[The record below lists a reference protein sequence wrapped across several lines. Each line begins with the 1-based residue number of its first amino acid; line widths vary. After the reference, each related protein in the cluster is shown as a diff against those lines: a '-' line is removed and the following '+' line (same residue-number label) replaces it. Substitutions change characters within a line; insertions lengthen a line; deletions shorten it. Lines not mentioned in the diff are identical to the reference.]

1 VTVHLQRLI
10 GVDKKNP
17 YFTICRDTSNP
28 GNIYVY
34 FGTALLEVISEGSS
48 NPEFKLLIARLYNA
62 GVKVK
67 SITEQFGIARTT
79 MKRWGDALKSGDA
92 DRLMVALS
100 GQGAP
105 RKLTPE
111 ILSFIKVRFVQIYQ
125 ENHYNYSIIIR
136 KEIKE
141 VFGKEISSESLRPIF
156 KELRSNA
163 TVSDQY
169 EGAEQKANLCDSTN
183 NEPTTRIPRS
193 EGIDRDSSNQHKI
206 KPKPAEDHEPNR
218 AQDEGSEMTLVER
231 NPAAEKRANN
241 CDSIDLL
248 APIEMSINT
257 AADKAQKVNK
267 SACEQDCDSEQVI
280 AGKGPIPKD
289 NPKQSLVFYSEY
301 VAFCYHVGVLIFS
314 NEINGFDEH
323 MNHDLSTQFLLT
335 VLLGAKNIE
344 QTKLLDFNALK
355 AILGMA
361 TSNLYLQRT
370 SLSKVSTEENVK
382 ALLQYNAQLVNA
394 NQYSDFYYDPHVKQ
408 YSGAEKI
415 LKGWCPTIRSASKII
430 NMDFIHTAPDG
441 HPVYV
446 ETTDN
451 FYDLRER
458 FIQEVKD
465 FRDIVG
471 CEDQILTFIVDRGI
485 YSFKVFETIINDE
498 QLHLVTWEK
507 GYKKD
512 KWDEKKIS
520 GEFSIHR
527 GRNNRHDLR
536 RYDFEYIDQ
545 DWEKK
550 SNVRQIIVRA
560 TNPKRRTIEVS
571 ILTDD
576 TTRKAEEMIE
586 LMFCRWVQEND
597 FKYSEKHFGINEI
610 TSYSKISYKELKDLV
625 EDKQIKRGEYKA
637 YEKEAEAIRRKLKN
651 TLYKERTIKSE
662 KRRKELKNEIKEL
675 SKKLEI
681 VNGKKSAINKE
692 GSKIDELIERGYK
705 QLNTSNK
712 KYMDCIKIIA
722 RNIFYKALEPF
733 KEKYDNYRD
742 DHVIFRNLTQA
753 HGVVSFSH
761 KTVNVTIFP
770 TAHLQPKVR
779 KIVEEVFQQINSKE
793 TKLPDGSGR
802 KVNLELGKKIDNA
815 LFEIKTD

>member
-1 VTVHLQRLI
+1 MTVHLQRLI

-17 YFTICRDTSNP
+17 HFTICRDASNP
-28 GNIYVY
+28 GKLYVY
-34 FGTALLEVISEGSS
+34 FGAALMEVISDDASS
-48 NPEFKLLIARLYNA
+48 PEFKLLIARLYNA
-62 GVKVK
+62 GVKAK
-67 SITEQFGIARTT
+67 SITEKFGIARTT

-92 DRLMVALS
+92 DCLVAALS
-100 GQGAP
+100 GQGPP

-111 ILSFIKVRFVQIYQ
+111 ILSFIKVRFLQIYQ
-125 ENHYNYSIIIR
+125 ENHYNYSLIIR

-141 VFGKEISSESLRPIF
+141 IFGKEISSESLRPLF
-156 KELRSNA
+156 KELKTNA
-163 TVSDQY
+163 SVSDQ
-169 EGAEQKANLCDSTN
+169 
-183 NEPTTRIPRS
+183 
-193 EGIDRDSSNQHKI
+193 
-206 KPKPAEDHEPNR
+206 
-218 AQDEGSEMTLVER
+218 DEGREMPPVGR
-231 NPAAEKRANN
+231 NPGLEKRANK
-241 CDSIDLL
+241 CDLADSIGHTD
-248 APIEMSINT
+248 MSMDT
-257 AADKAQKVNK
+257 VSDRVTDADKVAYKQG
-267 SACEQDCDSEQVI
+267 CGSE
-280 AGKGPIPKD
+280 AMDASKEPIPKD
-289 NPKQSLVFYSEY
+289 NPKQSLVFDSES

-314 NEINGFDEH
+314 HEINGFDEH
-323 MNHDLSTQFLLT
+323 MNDDLCKQFLLT

-355 AILGMA
+355 AMLGVA
-361 TSNLYLQRT
+361 TSNRYLQRT
-370 SLSKVSTEENVK
+370 SLSEMSTEDNVK

-394 NQYSDFYYDPHVKQ
+394 KQYRDFYYDPHVKH

-415 LKGWCPTIRSASKII
+415 LKGWCPTIRSGSKII

-446 ETTDN
+446 EDTDN
-451 FYDLRER
+451 FHDLRER
-458 FIQEVKD
+458 FIEEVKE

-471 CEDQILTFIVDRGI
+471 FEDQILTFIVDRGI

-498 QLHLVTWEK
+498 QLHIVTWEK

-512 KWDEKKIS
+512 RWDDGNIS

-545 DWEKK
+545 DWDKK
-550 SNVRQIIVRA
+550 ENVRQIIVRA
-560 TNPKRRTIEVS
+560 SNPKRKTIEVS

-576 TTRKAEEMIE
+576 TSRKAEEMIE

-610 TSYSKISYKELKDLV
+610 TSYSKISYKDLKELI
-625 EDKQIKRGEYKA
+625 EDKQVKRGEYKA
-637 YEKEAEAIRRKLKN
+637 YEKEAETIRKKLKN
-651 TLYKERTIKSE
+651 ALYKERTIKSE
-662 KRRKELKNEIKEL
+662 KRRKELKVEIKEL
-675 SKKLEI
+675 SKQLEV
-681 VNGKKSAINKE
+681 VNEKKSAINKE
-692 GSKIDELIERGYK
+692 GSKIDELIENGFKR
-705 QLNTSNK
+705 LNTSNK

-753 HGVVSFSH
+753 HGVVSFSRE
-761 KTVNVTIFP
+761 TVNVTIFP

-779 KIVEEVFQQINSKE
+779 KIVEEVFQDTNNKE
-793 TKLPDGSGR
+793 AKLPDGSGR
-802 KVNLELGKKIDNA
+802 KVKLELGKKIDNA
-815 LFEIKTD
+815 LFEIKMH

>member
-1 VTVHLQRLI
+1 MTVHLQRLI

-111 ILSFIKVRFVQIYQ
+111 ILSFIKVRFLQIYQ
-125 ENHYNYSIIIR
+125 GNHYNYSIIIR

-141 VFGKEISSESLRPIF
+141 IFGKEISSESLRPIF

-193 EGIDRDSSNQHKI
+193 EGIDRDSSNQRKI

-241 CDSIDLL
+241 CDLTDLL

-267 SACEQDCDSEQVI
+267 TACEQDCDSEQVI

-323 MNHDLSTQFLLT
+323 MNNDLCKQFLLT

-344 QTKLLDFNALK
+344 QTKLLDFNAVK

-485 YSFKVFETIINDE
+485 YSFKVFETIVNDE
-498 QLHLVTWEK
+498 HLHIVTWEK

-512 KWDEKKIS
+512 KWDEKNIS

-545 DWEKK
+545 DWAKK
-550 SNVRQIIVRA
+550 KNVRQIIVRA
-560 TNPKRRTIEVS
+560 TNPKRKTIEVS

-610 TSYSKISYKELKDLV
+610 TSYSKISYKELKDLI

-637 YEKEAEAIRRKLKN
+637 YEKEAETIRRKLKN
-651 TLYKERTIKSE
+651 ALYKERTIKSE
-662 KRRKELKNEIKEL
+662 MRREELKNEIKAL
-675 SKKLEI
+675 SKQLEL
-681 VNGKKSAINKE
+681 VNEKKSAINKE
-692 GSKIDELIERGYK
+692 GSKIDELIERGYQ

-761 KTVNVTIFP
+761 ETVNVTIFP

>member
-1 VTVHLQRLI
+1 MTVPLQRLI

-17 YFTICRDTSNP
+17 YFSICRDASNP
-28 GNIYVY
+28 GKIYVY
-34 FGTALLEVISEGSS
+34 FGAALMEVIAEDTS

-62 GVKVK
+62 GVKAK
-67 SITEQFGIARTT
+67 SITEKFGIARTT
-79 MKRWGDALKSGDA
+79 MKRWGDALKSGDT
-92 DRLMVALS
+92 DRLMAALS

-105 RKLTPE
+105 RKLTAE
-111 ILSFIKVRFVQIYQ
+111 ILSFIKVRFLQIYQ

-141 VFGKEISSESLRPIF
+141 IFGKEISSESLRPIF

-163 TVSDQY
+163 WVSGQN
-169 EGAEQKANLCDSTN
+169 EGGEMSRVDGNPVAEKGANKCDSTDLIAPIDMSMHAASDKAAKLN
-183 NEPTTRIPRS
+183 DAAS
-193 EGIDRDSSNQHKI
+193 EQGS
-206 KPKPAEDHEPNR
+206 
-218 AQDEGSEMTLVER
+218 GSEPMMVGQGE
-231 NPAAEKRANN
+231 
-241 CDSIDLL
+241 
-248 APIEMSINT
+248 
-257 AADKAQKVNK
+257 
-267 SACEQDCDSEQVI
+267 
-280 AGKGPIPKD
+280 IPTD

-323 MNHDLSTQFLLT
+323 MNNDLSKQFLLT

-344 QTKLLDFNALK
+344 QTKLLDFNAVK
-355 AILGMA
+355 AMLGMA
-361 TSNLYLQRT
+361 TSNRYLQRT
-370 SLSKVSTEENVK
+370 SLSKMSTEDNVK

-394 NQYSDFYYDPHVKQ
+394 NQYSDFYYDPHVKH

-446 ETTDN
+446 ETADN

-458 FIQEVKD
+458 FIEEVKA

-485 YSFKVFETIINDE
+485 YSFKVFETIVNDE
-498 QLHLVTWEK
+498 QLHIVTWEK

-512 KWDEKKIS
+512 KWDEQKIS

-527 GRNNRHDLR
+527 ARNNRHDLR

-545 DWEKK
+545 DWAKK
-550 SNVRQIIVRA
+550 KNVRQIIVRA
-560 TNPKRRTIEVS
+560 TNPKRKTIEVS

-576 TTRKAEEMIE
+576 TRRKAEEMIE
-586 LMFCRWVQEND
+586 LMFYRWVQEND
-597 FKYSEKHFGINEI
+597 FKYSQKHFGINEI
-610 TSYSKISYKELKDLV
+610 TSYSKISYQELKDLI

-637 YEKEAEAIRRKLKN
+637 YEKEAETIRRKLKN
-651 TLYKERTIKSE
+651 ALYKERTIKNE
-662 KRRKELKNEIKEL
+662 MRRKELKNEIKVL
-675 SKKLEI
+675 SKQLEL
-681 VNGKKSAINKE
+681 VNEKKSAINKE

-753 HGVVSFSH
+753 HGVVSFSLE
-761 KTVNVTIFP
+761 TVNITIFP

-802 KVNLELGKKIDNA
+802 RVYLELGKKMDNA
-815 LFEIKTD
+815 LFEIKTH

>member
-1 VTVHLQRLI
+1 VTVPLQRLI

-17 YFTICRDTSNP
+17 YFSICRDASNP
-28 GNIYVY
+28 GKIYVY
-34 FGTALLEVISEGSS
+34 FGAALMEVIAEDTS

-62 GVKVK
+62 GVKAK
-67 SITEQFGIARTT
+67 SITEKFGIARTT
-79 MKRWGDALKSGDA
+79 MKRWADALKSGDT
-92 DRLMVALS
+92 DRLMAALS

-105 RKLTPE
+105 RKLTAE
-111 ILSFIKVRFVQIYQ
+111 ILSFIKVRFLQIYQ
-125 ENHYNYSIIIR
+125 DNHYNYSMIIR

-141 VFGKEISSESLRPIF
+141 IFGKEISSESLRPIF

-163 TVSDQY
+163 AVSDQI
-169 EGAEQKANLCDSTN
+169 EG
-183 NEPTTRIPRS
+183 
-193 EGIDRDSSNQHKI
+193 G
-206 KPKPAEDHEPNR
+206 
-218 AQDEGSEMTLVER
+218 EMSHVEA
-231 NPAAEKRANN
+231 NPAAEKGANK
-241 CDSIDLL
+241 CDSTDLI
-248 APIEMSINT
+248 APIDMSIH
-257 AADKAQKVNK
+257 AASDKAAKLSN
-267 SACEQDCDSEQVI
+267 AASEQGCGSEQMI
-280 AGKGPIPKD
+280 GDKGPIPTD

-323 MNHDLSTQFLLT
+323 MNNDLSKQFLLT

-344 QTKLLDFNALK
+344 QTKLLDFNAVK
-355 AILGMA
+355 VMLGMA
-361 TSNLYLQRT
+361 TSNRYLQRT
-370 SLSKVSTEENVK
+370 SLSKMSTEGNVK

-394 NQYSDFYYDPHVKQ
+394 NQYTDFYYDPHVKH

-451 FYDLRER
+451 FYDIRER
-458 FIQEVKD
+458 FIAEIKA

-485 YSFKVFETIINDE
+485 YSFKVFETIVNDE
-498 QLHLVTWEK
+498 QLHIVTWEK

-512 KWDEKKIS
+512 KWDEQKIS

-527 GRNNRHDLR
+527 ARNNRHDLR

-545 DWEKK
+545 DWAKK
-550 SNVRQIIVRA
+550 KNVRQIIVRA
-560 TNPKRRTIEVS
+560 TNPKRKTIEVS

-576 TTRKAEEMIE
+576 TSRKAEEMIE

-597 FKYSEKHFGINEI
+597 FKYSQKHFGINEI
-610 TSYSKISYKELKDLV
+610 TSYSKISYKELKDLI

-637 YEKEAEAIRRKLKN
+637 YEKEAETIRRKLKN
-651 TLYKERTIKSE
+651 ALYKERTIKSE
-662 KRRKELKNEIKEL
+662 MRREELKNEIKAL
-675 SKKLEI
+675 SKQLEL
-681 VNGKKSAINKE
+681 VNEKKSAINKE
-692 GSKIDELIERGYK
+692 GSKIDELIERGYQ

-753 HGVVSFSH
+753 HGVVSFSRG
-761 KTVNVTIFP
+761 TVNVTIFP

-779 KIVEEVFQQINSKE
+779 KIVQEVFQQINSKE

-802 KVNLELGKKIDNA
+802 KVYLELGKRIDNA
-815 LFEIKTD
+815 LFEIKTH

>member
-1 VTVHLQRLI
+1 MTVHLQRLI
-10 GVDKKNP
+10 GVNKKNP
-17 YFTICRDTSNP
+17 YFTICRDASNP

-34 FGTALLEVISEGSS
+34 FGAALMEVISEDRS

-62 GVKVK
+62 GVKAK
-67 SITEQFGIARTT
+67 SITEKFGIARTT

-92 DRLMVALS
+92 DRLVAALS

-125 ENHYNYSIIIR
+125 ENRYNYSIIIR

-141 VFGKEISSESLRPIF
+141 IFGKEISSESLRPIF
-156 KELRSNA
+156 KELKRNQS
-163 TVSDQY
+163 VSDKN
-169 EGAEQKANLCDSTN
+169 EGSEQKANFCDSKDNVLGPTEGIDSDSRNQSKINPKQAECNAQNIAKDQEPEKSRVGRNQGAKKRSDKCDSTDLI
-183 NEPTTRIPRS
+183 EPLDMDI
-193 EGIDRDSSNQHKI
+193 
-206 KPKPAEDHEPNR
+206 
-218 AQDEGSEMTLVER
+218 
-231 NPAAEKRANN
+231 NPA
-241 CDSIDLL
+241 S
-248 APIEMSINT
+248 
-257 AADKAQKVNK
+257 DKAQKLFK
-267 SACEQDCDSEQVI
+267 AGSEQASSNDQMI
-280 AGKGPIPKD
+280 ADKGQIPKD
-289 NPKQSLVFYSEY
+289 NPKESLGFYSQY

-314 NEINGFDEH
+314 DEINGLGEH
-323 MNHDLSTQFLLT
+323 MDNDLCKQFLLT
-335 VLLGAKNIE
+335 VLLGAKNVE
-344 QTKLLDFNALK
+344 QTKLLDFNAVK
-355 AILGMA
+355 AMLGMA
-361 TSNLYLQRT
+361 TSNRYTQRT
-370 SLSKVSTEENVK
+370 SLSKMSTEDNVK

-394 NQYSDFYYDPHVKQ
+394 NQSTDFYYDPHVKQ

-415 LKGWCPTIRSASKII
+415 LKGWCPAIRSASKII
-430 NMDFIHTAPDG
+430 NMDYIHTAPDG

-458 FIQEVKD
+458 FIKEVKE

-485 YSFKVFETIINDE
+485 YSFKIFEAIVNDE
-498 QLHLVTWEK
+498 HMHLVTWEK

-512 KWDEKKIS
+512 KWDEKNIN

-527 GRNNRHDLR
+527 RRNNRHDLL

-545 DWEKK
+545 DWSKK

-576 TTRKAEEMIE
+576 TTRKAEDMIE
-586 LMFCRWVQEND
+586 LMFSRWVQEND

-610 TSYSKISYKELKDLV
+610 TSYSKISYKKLKDLI

-637 YEKEAEAIRRKLKN
+637 YEKEAETIRKKLK
-651 TLYKERTIKSE
+651 TALYKERTIKSE
-662 KRRKELKNEIKEL
+662 KRRKELKDEIKEL

-681 VNGKKSAINKE
+681 VNEKKSAINKE
-692 GSKIDELIERGYK
+692 GSKIDELIESGYK

-753 HGVVSFSH
+753 HGVVSFSRG
-761 KTVNVTIFP
+761 TVNVTIFP

-802 KVNLELGKKIDNA
+802 KVYLELGKKIDNA
-815 LFEIKTD
+815 LFEIKAH

>member
-1 VTVHLQRLI
+1 MLRSV
-10 GVDKKNP
+10 
-17 YFTICRDTSNP
+17 
-28 GNIYVY
+28 
-34 FGTALLEVISEGSS
+34 
-48 NPEFKLLIARLYNA
+48 
-62 GVKVK
+62 
-67 SITEQFGIARTT
+67 
-79 MKRWGDALKSGDA
+79 
-92 DRLMVALS
+92 
-100 GQGAP
+100 
-105 RKLTPE
+105 
-111 ILSFIKVRFVQIYQ
+111 
-125 ENHYNYSIIIR
+125 R

-141 VFGKEISSESLRPIF
+141 IFGKEISSESLRPLF

-163 TVSDQY
+163 SESDQN
-169 EGAEQKANLCDSTN
+169 EG
-183 NEPTTRIPRS
+183 R
-193 EGIDRDSSNQHKI
+193 
-206 KPKPAEDHEPNR
+206 
-218 AQDEGSEMTLVER
+218 EMPLVGR
-231 NPAAEKRANN
+231 NPAVEKRANK
-241 CDSIDLL
+241 CDSPDLIAPVDMPIDS
-248 APIEMSINT
+248 AS
-257 AADKAQKVNK
+257 DKVSKF
-267 SACEQDCDSEQVI
+267 SEAGSKQGCCSEPMI
-280 AGKGPIPKD
+280 AGKGQIPKD

-301 VAFCYHVGVLIFS
+301 IAFCYHVGVLIFS

-323 MNHDLSTQFLLT
+323 MNHDLCKQFLLT

-355 AILGMA
+355 AMLGMA
-361 TSNLYLQRT
+361 TPNRYRQRT
-370 SLSKVSTEENVK
+370 SLSKMSTEDNVK

-394 NQYSDFYYDPHVKQ
+394 NQYSDFYYDPHVKR

-458 FIQEVKD
+458 FIKEVKE

-485 YSFKVFETIINDE
+485 YSFKVFETIVNDE
-498 QLHLVTWEK
+498 QLHIVTWEK

-512 KWDEKKIS
+512 KWDDKNIS

-545 DWEKK
+545 DWGKK
-550 SNVRQIIVRA
+550 SNMRQIIVRA
-560 TNPKRRTIEVS
+560 TNPKRKTIEVS

-576 TTRKAEEMIE
+576 MTRKAEEMIE

-610 TSYSKISYKELKDLV
+610 TSYSKISYKELKGLI
-625 EDKQIKRGEYKA
+625 EDKETKRGEYKA
-637 YEKEAEAIRRKLKN
+637 YEKEAATIRRKLK
-651 TLYKERTIKSE
+651 TALYKERTIKSE

-681 VNGKKSAINKE
+681 VNEKKSAINKE
-692 GSKIDELIERGYK
+692 GSKIDELIERDYK

-712 KYMDCIKIIA
+712 RYMDCIKIIA
-722 RNIFYKALEPF
+722 RNVFYKALEPF

-753 HGVVSFSH
+753 HGVVSFSRE
-761 KTVNVTIFP
+761 TVNVTIFP

-793 TKLPDGSGR
+793 AKLPDGSGR
-802 KVNLELGKKIDNA
+802 KVYLELGKKSDNA
-815 LFEIKTD
+815 LFEIKAH

>member
-1 VTVHLQRLI
+1 MTVHLQRLI
-10 GVDKKNP
+10 GIDKKNP
-17 YFTICRDTSNP
+17 YFTICRDASNP
-28 GNIYVY
+28 GHIYVY
-34 FGTALLEVISEGSS
+34 FGAALMEVISEDTS

-62 GVKVK
+62 GVKAK
-67 SITEQFGIARTT
+67 SITEKFGIARTT
-79 MKRWGDALKSGDA
+79 MKRWGEALKSGDA
-92 DRLMVALS
+92 DRLVAALS

-111 ILSFIKVRFVQIYQ
+111 ILSFIKVRFLQIYQ
-125 ENHYNYSIIIR
+125 QNHYNYSIIIR

-141 VFGKEISSESLRPIF
+141 IFGKEISSESLRPLF
-156 KELRSNA
+156 KEFRSNA
-163 TVSDQY
+163 SESDQN
-169 EGAEQKANLCDSTN
+169 EG
-183 NEPTTRIPRS
+183 R
-193 EGIDRDSSNQHKI
+193 
-206 KPKPAEDHEPNR
+206 
-218 AQDEGSEMTLVER
+218 EMPLVGR
-231 NPAAEKRANN
+231 RPAAEKRANK
-241 CDSIDLL
+241 CDLTDLIAPVDMPIDS
-248 APIEMSINT
+248 AS
-257 AADKAQKVNK
+257 DKVPKLSEAG
-267 SACEQDCDSEQVI
+267 SEQGCCSEPML
-280 AGKGPIPKD
+280 AGKGQIPKD

-323 MNHDLSTQFLLT
+323 MNHDLCKQFLLT

-355 AILGMA
+355 AMLGMA
-361 TSNLYLQRT
+361 TPNRYRQRT
-370 SLSKVSTEENVK
+370 SLSKMSTEDNVK

-394 NQYSDFYYDPHVKQ
+394 SQYSDFYYDPHVKQ

-458 FIQEVKD
+458 FIKEVKE

-485 YSFKVFETIINDE
+485 YSFKVFETIVNDKH
-498 QLHLVTWEK
+498 LHLVTWEK

-512 KWDEKKIS
+512 KWDDKNIS

-527 GRNNRHDLR
+527 GRNNCHDLR

-545 DWEKK
+545 NWGKK
-550 SNVRQIIVRA
+550 SNVRQIVVRA

-586 LMFCRWVQEND
+586 LMFSRWVQEND

-610 TSYSKISYKELKDLV
+610 TSYSKISYKELKDLI

-651 TLYKERTIKSE
+651 ALYKERTIKSE

-675 SKKLEI
+675 SKNLEI
-681 VNGKKSAINKE
+681 VNEKKSAINKE

-753 HGVVSFSH
+753 HGVVSFSRE
-761 KTVNVTIFP
+761 TVNVTIFP

-802 KVNLELGKKIDNA
+802 KVYIELGKKIDNA
-815 LFEIKTD
+815 LFEIKAH

>member
-1 VTVHLQRLI
+1 M
-10 GVDKKNP
+10 P
-17 YFTICRDTSNP
+17 
-28 GNIYVY
+28 
-34 FGTALLEVISEGSS
+34 
-48 NPEFKLLIARLYNA
+48 
-62 GVKVK
+62 
-67 SITEQFGIARTT
+67 
-79 MKRWGDALKSGDA
+79 
-92 DRLMVALS
+92 
-100 GQGAP
+100 
-105 RKLTPE
+105 
-111 ILSFIKVRFVQIYQ
+111 
-125 ENHYNYSIIIR
+125 
-136 KEIKE
+136 
-141 VFGKEISSESLRPIF
+141 
-156 KELRSNA
+156 
-163 TVSDQY
+163 
-169 EGAEQKANLCDSTN
+169 
-183 NEPTTRIPRS
+183 
-193 EGIDRDSSNQHKI
+193 
-206 KPKPAEDHEPNR
+206 
-218 AQDEGSEMTLVER
+218 LVGR
-231 NPAAEKRANN
+231 NPAAEKRANK
-241 CDSIDLL
+241 CDSTDLI
-248 APIEMSINT
+248 APIDMPIDS
-257 AADKAQKVNK
+257 ASDKVPKLSEAG
-267 SACEQDCDSEQVI
+267 SEQGCCSEPMI
-280 AGKGPIPKD
+280 AGKGQIPKD
-289 NPKQSLVFYSEY
+289 NPKQSLGFYSEY

-323 MNHDLSTQFLLT
+323 MNHDLCKQFLLT

-355 AILGMA
+355 AMLGMA
-361 TSNLYLQRT
+361 TSNRYRQRT
-370 SLSKVSTEENVK
+370 SLSKMSTEDNVK

-458 FIQEVKD
+458 FIKEVKE

-485 YSFKVFETIINDE
+485 YSFKVFETIVNDKH
-498 QLHLVTWEK
+498 LHLVTWEK

-512 KWDEKKIS
+512 KWDDKNIS

-527 GRNNRHDLR
+527 GRNNCHDLR

-545 DWEKK
+545 NWGKK

-586 LMFCRWVQEND
+586 LMFSRWVQEND

-610 TSYSKISYKELKDLV
+610 TSYSKISYKELKDLI

-651 TLYKERTIKSE
+651 ALYKERTIKSE

-681 VNGKKSAINKE
+681 VNEKKSATNKE

-753 HGVVSFSH
+753 HGVVSFSRE
-761 KTVNVTIFP
+761 TVNVTIFP

-802 KVNLELGKKIDNA
+802 KVYLELGKKIDNA
-815 LFEIKTD
+815 LFEMGAVFHSSLFLY

>member
-1 VTVHLQRLI
+1 ML
-10 GVDKKNP
+10 P
-17 YFTICRDTSNP
+17 SY
-28 GNIYVY
+28 
-34 FGTALLEVISEGSS
+34 
-48 NPEFKLLIARLYNA
+48 PEYKLLIARLYNA
-62 GVKVK
+62 GVKAK
-67 SITEQFGIARTT
+67 SITEKFGTARTT

-92 DRLMVALS
+92 DRLVAALS

-111 ILSFIKVRFVQIYQ
+111 ILSFIKVRFLQIYQ

-141 VFGKEISSESLRPIF
+141 IFGKEISSESLRPLF
-156 KELRSNA
+156 KELRRNA
-163 TVSDQY
+163 TVSDQN
-169 EGAEQKANLCDSTN
+169 EGSEQKANLCDSKN
-183 NEPTTRIPRS
+183 NVLGTSLPCS
-193 EGIDRDSSNQHKI
+193 EGIHRDSSNHSKI
-206 KPKPAEDHEPNR
+206 KQKPAECNERNR
-218 AQDEGSEMTLVER
+218 AQDEGREMTLVGR
-231 NPAAEKRANN
+231 NPAAEKQANK
-241 CDSIDLL
+241 CDSTDLI
-248 APIEMSINT
+248 APIDMSINT
-257 AADKAQKVNK
+257 ASDKAQKLSK
-267 SACEQDCDSEQVI
+267 ADFKQGCCSEPMI
-280 AGKGPIPKD
+280 AGKGQIPKD
-289 NPKQSLVFYSEY
+289 NPKESLAFYSEY
-301 VAFCYHVGVLIFS
+301 VAFCYHVGALIFS
-314 NEINGFDEH
+314 NEINRFDEQV
-323 MNHDLSTQFLLT
+323 NNDLCKQFLLT

-344 QTKLLDFNALK
+344 QTKLLDFNAVK
-355 AILGMA
+355 AMLGMA
-361 TSNLYLQRT
+361 TSNRYLQRT
-370 SLSKVSTEENVK
+370 SLAKMSTEENVK

-458 FIQEVKD
+458 FIEEVKD

-485 YSFKVFETIINDE
+485 YSFKVFETIVNDE
-498 QLHLVTWEK
+498 HLHIVTWEK

-512 KWDEKKIS
+512 KWDDKNIS

-545 DWEKK
+545 DWGKK
-550 SNVRQIIVRA
+550 RNVRQIIVRA
-560 TNPKRRTIEVS
+560 TNPKRKIIEVS

-576 TTRKAEEMIE
+576 TKRKAEEMIE

-610 TSYSKISYKELKDLV
+610 TSYSKISYKELKDLI
-625 EDKQIKRGEYKA
+625 EDKEIKRGEYKA
-637 YEKEAEAIRRKLKN
+637 YEKEAETIRRKLKN
-651 TLYKERTIKSE
+651 ALYKERTIKSE
-662 KRRKELKNEIKEL
+662 KRRKELKNEIQEL

-681 VNGKKSAINKE
+681 VKEKRSAINKE

-761 KTVNVTIFP
+761 ETVNVTIFP
-770 TAHLQPKVR
+770 TAYLQPKVR

-793 TKLPDGSGR
+793 AKLPDGSGR
-802 KVNLELGKKIDNA
+802 KVYLELGEKIDNA
-815 LFEIKTD
+815 LFEIKVH

>member
-17 YFTICRDTSNP
+17 YFAICRDASNP

-34 FGTALLEVISEGSS
+34 FGAALMEVISEDTS

-62 GVKVK
+62 GVKAK
-67 SITEQFGIARTT
+67 SITEKFGIARTT

-92 DRLMVALS
+92 DRLIAALS

-111 ILSFIKVRFVQIYQ
+111 ILSFIKVRFLQIYQ
-125 ENHYNYSIIIR
+125 QNHYNYSIIIR

-141 VFGKEISSESLRPIF
+141 IFGKEISSESLRPLF
-156 KELRSNA
+156 KEFRSNA
-163 TVSDQY
+163 SESDQN
-169 EGAEQKANLCDSTN
+169 EG
-183 NEPTTRIPRS
+183 R
-193 EGIDRDSSNQHKI
+193 
-206 KPKPAEDHEPNR
+206 
-218 AQDEGSEMTLVER
+218 EMPLVGR
-231 NPAAEKRANN
+231 NPAAEKRANK
-241 CDSIDLL
+241 CDSSDLIAPVDMPIDS
-248 APIEMSINT
+248 AS
-257 AADKAQKVNK
+257 DKVPKLSKAG
-267 SACEQDCDSEQVI
+267 SEQGCCSEPMI
-280 AGKGPIPKD
+280 AGKGQIPKD

-323 MNHDLSTQFLLT
+323 MNHDLCKQFLLT

-355 AILGMA
+355 AMLGMA
-361 TSNLYLQRT
+361 TPNRYRQRT
-370 SLSKVSTEENVK
+370 SLSKMSTEDNVK

-394 NQYSDFYYDPHVKQ
+394 NQYSDFYYDPHVKR

-458 FIQEVKD
+458 FIKEVKE

-471 CEDQILTFIVDRGI
+471 CEDQILSFIVDRGI
-485 YSFKVFETIINDE
+485 YSFKVFETIVND
-498 QLHLVTWEK
+498 QHLHLVTWEK

-512 KWDEKKIS
+512 KWDDKKIS

-536 RYDFEYIDQ
+536 RYDFVYIDQ
-545 DWEKK
+545 DWGKK

-586 LMFCRWVQEND
+586 LMFSRWVQEND

-610 TSYSKISYKELKDLV
+610 TSYSKISYKKLKDLI

-637 YEKEAEAIRRKLKN
+637 YEKEAETIRRKLKN

-675 SKKLEI
+675 SIKLEI
-681 VNGKKSAINKE
+681 VNEKKSAINKE
-692 GSKIDELIERGYK
+692 GSKIDELIERGYQ

-761 KTVNVTIFP
+761 ETVNVTIFP

-793 TKLPDGSGR
+793 AKLPDGSGR
-802 KVNLELGKKIDNA
+802 KVYLELGKKIDNA
-815 LFEIKTD
+815 LFEIKAH